1 MGFRHRSGVGS
12 GCCDWL
18 VKTIDGV
25 SRASCMDTLFHS
37 RRGAV
42 METHLRMYSRPE
54 IRPTLACLQEH
65 SRSQCSFQKFSLLS
79 LLPKRSVFLLIGRPD
94 FHTLVRQG
102 NLLHALSSGISLLRP
117 FLHAPFAGTQ
127 NGLHRDHSWCQ
138 LAATCIFDA

>member
-18 VKTIDGV
+18 VKTIDGL

-79 LLPKRSVFLLIGRPD
+79 LLPKRSVFLLIDRPD

-102 NLLHALSSGISLLRP
+102 NLLHPFFGHLTYAPFSARP
-117 FLHAPFAGTQ
+117 FRWNPEWTTQGPFLVSACS
-127 NGLHRDHSWCQ
+127 HMH
-138 LAATCIFDA
+138 I